1 MKRIAASLL
10 TCALACGGSESLAPA
25 SEGKAAPAKDPGQRI
40 AEASKQAQALAGPI
54 TAASMTDLGAP
65 PASAAVCLS
74 QDDPDA
80 YDVSP
85 VVVDAKGDVFALDV
99 FGGQVIVQPGGDR
112 EAAKVLA
119 AVSRTH
125 PLLDERLLDMVDD
138 GDRIVFSSVRR
149 NFDDSEMAWAVR
161 AVPKTGGTAR
171 VLAKGDGARTMV
183 DDLAIDA
190 QHIYLERNRL
200 GPEHYEAELFRM
212 PREGGE
218 LERVAG
224 GMGVPAAWTVHDGT
238 VVVAKR
244 RGDGSELVRI
254 AVGAEP
260 EVIATTEDVVGSL
273 ATAHGTLYYLMRDS
287 RIGRD
292 PGVRLFALDGS
303 TNGSTNGSAGEA
315 VAAFNGWMTPLHV
328 DAGVLY
334 WTEHVSDALD
344 AAQRV
349 RARTGRHALNATL
362 HHAIGHGQGWT
373 VEDGR
378 VYWGT
383 PQCVQSATLAPLAGQ
398 ETR

>member
-10 TCALACGGSESLAPA
+10 TCALACGGSPSLAPA
-25 SEGKAAPAKDPGQRI
+25 SDDKPVPAKDPGQRV
-40 AEASKQAQALAGPI
+40 AEASAQAQALDGPI
-54 TAASMTDLGAP
+54 TAASMTDLSAP
-65 PASAAVCLS
+65 PASAAACLT

-85 VVVDAKGDVFALDV
+85 VVVDAKGDVFALDE

-112 EAAKVLA
+112 ETAKVLA
-119 AVSRTH
+119 TVPRTH
-125 PLLDERLLDMVDD
+125 PLLDEQLLDLVDD

-149 NFDDSEMAWAVR
+149 NFDDSAMAWAVR
-161 AVPKTGGTAR
+161 AVPKTGGTAQ

-183 DDLAIDA
+183 GDLAIDA
-190 QHIYLERNRL
+190 QHIYLERSKL

-244 RGDGSELVRI
+244 RGDGSELVQI

-273 ATAHGTLYYLMRDS
+273 ATAHGTLYYLMRDF
-287 RIGRD
+287 RIGRA
-292 PGVRLFALDGS
+292 PGVRLFALDRSANES
-303 TNGSTNGSAGEA
+303 TSEA
-315 VAAFNGWMTPLHV
+315 VAAFNGWTTPLHV

-334 WTEHVSDALD
+334 WTEHVSEALD

-349 RARTGRHALNATL
+349 RARPGRNALNATL

-383 PQCVQSATLAPLAGQ
+383 PQCVQSAALAPLAGQ

>member
-10 TCALACGGSESLAPA
+10 TCALACGGSESVAPA
-25 SEGKAAPAKDPGQRI
+25 SNGEAAPAVQR
-40 AEASKQAQALAGPI
+40 ATEQVQALAGPI
-54 TAASMTDLGAP
+54 TAASMTDLTAP
-65 PASAAVCLS
+65 PPGAAACLT

-85 VVVDAKGDVFALDV
+85 VVVDAKGDVYALDE
-99 FGGQVIVQPGGDR
+99 FGGQVIVQPGGVR
-112 EAAKVLA
+112 EQAKVLA

-125 PLLDERLLDMVDD
+125 PLLDEQLLDLVDD

-161 AVPKTGGTAR
+161 AVPKAGGTAK
-171 VLAKGDGARTMV
+171 VLAKGDGPRTMV
-183 DDLAIDA
+183 SDLAIDA
-190 QHIYLERNRL
+190 QHVYLERSKL

-218 LERVAG
+218 LEHVAG

-238 VVVAKR
+238 VVVAER
-244 RGDGSELVRI
+244 RDDGSALVRI
-254 AVGAEP
+254 GVGAEP
-260 EVIATTEDVVGSL
+260 EVVATTDDVVGSV
-273 ATAHGTLYYLMRDS
+273 AMAHGTLYYLMRDL
-287 RIGRD
+287 RIGRA
-292 PGVRLFALDGS
+292 PGVRLFAIDGS
-303 TNGSTNGSAGEA
+303 RTEA
-315 VAAFNGWMTPLHV
+315 VAAFAGWTTPLHV

-334 WTEHVSDALD
+334 WTEHVSEALD

-349 RARTGRHALNATL
+349 RARPSRNGLNATL

-383 PQCVQSATLAPLAGQ
+383 PQCVQSAALAPLAGQ